1 MTVHERAPVVQ
12 VQVAPSGLA
21 VTVYAVIVAPPFE
34 AGAVQETTLCA
45 FAPLVAETLVGVPD
59 TVLGVAALD
68 ALDALLVPRA
78 FVAVTVNVCAVP
90 FARPVTVHERAPV
103 VQVQVPP
110 PGLAVTVYAVMVAPP
125 FEAGAVQETTLC
137 ASAPVVADTP
147 VGAPGTVLGVAALD
161 ALDAL
166 PVPEAF
172 VAVTVKV

>member
-1 MTVHERAPVVQ
+1 MHERAPVVQ

-34 AGAVQETTLCA
+34 AGADQETTLCA
-45 FAPLVAETLVGVPD
+45 LAPLVAETLVGVPD

-103 VQVQVPP
+103 VHPHV
-110 PGLAVTVYAVMVAPP
+110 
-125 FEAGAVQETTLC
+125 
-137 ASAPVVADTP
+137 
-147 VGAPGTVLGVAALD
+147 
-161 ALDAL
+161 
-166 PVPEAF
+166 
-172 VAVTVKV
+172 